1 MFTPYLFDP
10 TSRKSAA
17 EQVEYNDKL
26 NLEKSHR
33 PLNMRIYL
41 DDDEIDQL
49 QSAFKTIPI
58 SEKPVAIWRS
68 CFELIVRAL
77 IVEEDFTPET
87 ATEFINAGIGCE
99 QEMLPQICEI
109 VTTSIFAPIQIL
121 LDTASTLHFE
131 LTKKIFVTSMELHN
145 LDYRSLFPQRVCV
158 HSPDMVLKKMKN
170 PKFKPTTEER
180 KKFFRENKE
189 LSFAILNSMS
199 IWEVADIVPMES
211 MQVLQNAGRYNL
223 LKQVYSED
231 SPTNTPVKK
240 AESMKSELKGKV
252 L

>member
-1 MFTPYLFDP
+1 MLTPYLFDP
-10 TSRKSAA
+10 TSRKSVT

-26 NLEKSHR
+26 NLEKAHR

-49 QSAFKTIPI
+49 QAAFETIPI

-68 CFELIVRAL
+68 CFELITRAL
-77 IVEEDFTPET
+77 IVEEEFTPET
-87 ATEFINAGIGCE
+87 AADFINAGIGCE
-99 QEMLPQICEI
+99 QEMLPQIREV

-121 LDTASTLHFE
+121 LDMASTLHFE

-158 HSPDMVLKKMKN
+158 HSPDMVLKRMKN
-170 PKFKPTTEER
+170 PKFKPTAEER
-180 KKFFRENKE
+180 KTYFKE
-189 LSFAILNSMS
+189 YKEQSFSIMNSMS
-199 IWEVADIVPMES
+199 IWEIADIVPMES
-211 MQVLQNAGRYNL
+211 MQTLQNAGRYSI
-223 LKQVYSED
+223 LKPVYADD
-231 SPTNTPVKK
+231 SPTTAPAKK
-240 AESMKSELKGKV
+240 SESIKSELKGKV